1 MTGIGLKG
9 RTGAVLDASSTDPV
23 PDDGTGWRYWEI
35 PVPDDGILPWWRDG
49 SSAACAPQPCS
60 ASESPQE
67 TSWRATSSLWGRCSR
82 GQEENENLHK
92 RNPKRKGSR
101 RSKPGNQRGFYTLM
115 NGTGQFYFLR
125 PAGVRDAAPK
135 YGWKFTDIPLW
146 AEGEAPQDDGPRQDE
161 GDISSFTR
169 NAFTSLIKM
178 GNNRLWRLSCSD
190 KPWRLHI
197 PSLLSLFSWRLLV
210 QHQTTEKARAHAVGR
225 LLSSLGREVKTRE
238 RNKVTWHLLR
248 SIPLNGV
255 ADPRTCAS
263 CSQNWLKTHT
273 GIGIGIGSDI
283 DIRYRHPT
291 LAVSGCRYRMSI
303 SETDTDIWM
312 SVSGTV

>member
-1 MTGIGLKG
+1 M
-9 RTGAVLDASSTDPV
+9 
-23 PDDGTGWRYWEI
+23 
-35 PVPDDGILPWWRDG
+35 
-49 SSAACAPQPCS
+49 
-60 ASESPQE
+60 
-67 TSWRATSSLWGRCSR
+67 
-82 GQEENENLHK
+82 
-92 RNPKRKGSR
+92 
-101 RSKPGNQRGFYTLM
+101 
-115 NGTGQFYFLR
+115 
-125 PAGVRDAAPK
+125 
-135 YGWKFTDIPLW
+135 
-146 AEGEAPQDDGPRQDE
+146 
-161 GDISSFTR
+161 
-169 NAFTSLIKM
+169 
-178 GNNRLWRLSCSD
+178 
-190 KPWRLHI
+190 
-197 PSLLSLFSWRLLV
+197 

-303 SETDTDIWM
+303 LTSSNRYRHLDVGIGYRLGPERYPIPLPQQIPVFDTGI
-312 SVSGTV
+312 